1 MAVTETLMRFGEEIW
16 KWTLWVKE
24 IIVEAFSGEK
34 VKFVE
39 NIKRNLFQ
47 ENRQKSGKRLYETN

>member
-47 ENRQKSGKRLYETN
+47 ENRLKSGKCLYETN

>member
-1 MAVTETLMRFGEEIW
+1 MRFGEEIW
-16 KWTLWVKE
+16 KWTLWLKE
-24 IIVEAFSGEK
+24 IIVGAFSGEK